1 MKSLFTLFSLVVIVI
16 FTTSC
21 TLEPIASIE
30 DQQAVLS
37 GTYDTTFMNAG
48 YEDDDYEYDDYD
60 EDEHEE
66 GEEHEDEEY
75 ENESSGSIS
84 TSALNAIESYIS
96 SNFPGISI
104 DEIELEGTVIE
115 VELANGVELYFDLD
129 GNFLGTDD

>member
-1 MKSLFTLFSLVVIVI
+1 MKALFKFFSLVVIVI

-30 DQQAVLS
+30 DQQAALS
-37 GTYDTTFMNAG
+37 GTYDTTSMNAG
-48 YEDDDYEYDDYD
+48 YEDDDYD

-66 GEEHEDEEY
+66 GEEHEDEEH
-75 ENESSGSIS
+75 ENESTGSIS

-96 SNFPGISI
+96 TNFPGISI

>member
-1 MKSLFTLFSLVVIVI
+1 MKALIKFFSLVVIVI

-30 DQQAVLS
+30 DQQAALS
-37 GTYDTTFMNAG
+37 GTYDTTSMNAG
-48 YEDDDYEYDDYD
+48 YEDDDYEDDDYD
-60 EDEHEE
+60 EDEYED
-66 GEEHEDEEY
+66 GEEH

-84 TSALNAIESYIS
+84 TSALNAIESYIN

>member
-1 MKSLFTLFSLVVIVI
+1 MKALFKFFSLVVIVI

-30 DQQAVLS
+30 DQQAALS
-37 GTYDTTFMNAG
+37 GTYDTTSMNAG
-48 YEDDDYEYDDYD
+48 YEDDDYD

-66 GEEHEDEEY
+66 GEEHEDEEHENEEH
-75 ENESSGSIS
+75 ENESTGSIS

-96 SNFPGISI
+96 TNFPGISI

>member
-1 MKSLFTLFSLVVIVI
+1 MKALFKFFSLVVIVI

-30 DQQAVLS
+30 DQQAALS
-37 GTYDTTFMNAG
+37 GTYDTTSMNAG
-48 YEDDDYEYDDYD
+48 YEDDDYD

-66 GEEHEDEEY
+66 GEEHEDEEHENEEH
-75 ENESSGSIS
+75 ENESTGSIS

>member
-1 MKSLFTLFSLVVIVI
+1 MIII

-30 DQQAVLS
+30 DQQAALS
-37 GTYDTTFMNAG
+37 GTYDTTSMNAG
-48 YEDDDYEYDDYD
+48 YEDDDYD

-66 GEEHEDEEY
+66 GEEHE
-75 ENESSGSIS
+75 NESTGSIS

>member
-1 MKSLFTLFSLVVIVI
+1 MKSLFKFFSHVVIVI

-30 DQQAVLS
+30 DQQAALS
-37 GTYDTTFMNAG
+37 GTYDTTSMNAG
-48 YEDDDYEYDDYD
+48 YEDDDDDYD
-60 EDEHEE
+60 DDEHEE

-115 VELANGVELYFDLD
+115 VELANGVELYFDFD

>member
-1 MKSLFTLFSLVVIVI
+1 MKALFKFFSLVVIVI
-16 FTTSC
+16 FATSC

-30 DQQAVLS
+30 DQQAALS
-37 GTYDTTFMNAG
+37 GTYDTTSMNAG
-48 YEDDDYEYDDYD
+48 YEDDDYEDDDYD

>member
-1 MKSLFTLFSLVVIVI
+1 MKALFKFFSLVVIVI

-30 DQQAVLS
+30 DQQAALS
-37 GTYDTTFMNAG
+37 GTYDTTSMNAG
-48 YEDDDYEYDDYD
+48 YEDDDYEDDDYD
-60 EDEHEE
+60 EDEYED
-66 GEEHEDEEY
+66 GEEH

-84 TSALNAIESYIS
+84 TSALNAIESYIN

>member
-1 MKSLFTLFSLVVIVI
+1 MKALFKFFSLVVIVI

-30 DQQAVLS
+30 DQQAALS
-37 GTYDTTFMNAG
+37 GTYDTTSMNAG
-48 YEDDDYEYDDYD
+48 YEDDDYEDDDYD
-60 EDEHEE
+60 EDEYED
-66 GEEHEDEEY
+66 GEEH

>member
-1 MKSLFTLFSLVVIVI
+1 MKALFKFYSLVVIVI

-30 DQQAVLS
+30 DQQAALS
-37 GTYDTTFMNAG
+37 GTYDTTSMNAG
-48 YEDDDYEYDDYD
+48 YEDDDYD

-66 GEEHEDEEY
+66 GEEHEDEEH
-75 ENESSGSIS
+75 ENESTGSIS

>member
-1 MKSLFTLFSLVVIVI
+1 MKALFKFFSLVVMVI

-30 DQQAVLS
+30 DQQAALS
-37 GTYDTTFMNAG
+37 GTYDTTSMNAG
-48 YEDDDYEYDDYD
+48 YEDDDYD

-66 GEEHEDEEY
+66 GEEHENEEY

>member
-1 MKSLFTLFSLVVIVI
+1 MKSLFKILSLLLAVVFVS
-16 FTTSC
+16 SC

-30 DQQAVLS
+30 DQQAALS
-37 GTYDTTFMNAG
+37 GTYDTTSMNTS
-48 YEDDDYEYDDYD
+48 YEDDDYD

-75 ENESSGSIS
+75 ENESTGSIS
-84 TSALNAIESYIS
+84 TSALNAIETYVS
-96 SNFPGISI
+96 SNFPDISI
-104 DEIELEGTVIE
+104 DEIELEGTMIE

>member
-1 MKSLFTLFSLVVIVI
+1 MKSLFKFFSLVVIVI

-30 DQQAVLS
+30 DQQAALS
-37 GTYDTTFMNAG
+37 GTYDTTSMNAG
-48 YEDDDYEYDDYD
+48 YEDDDYD

>member
-1 MKSLFTLFSLVVIVI
+1 MKSLFKFFSHVVIVI

-30 DQQAVLS
+30 DQQAALS
-37 GTYDTTFMNAG
+37 GTYDTTSMNAG
-48 YEDDDYEYDDYD
+48 YEDDDDDYD
-60 EDEHEE
+60 DDEHEE

>member
-1 MKSLFTLFSLVVIVI
+1 MKALFKFFSLVVMVI

-30 DQQAVLS
+30 DQQAALS
-37 GTYDTTFMNAG
+37 GTYDTTSMNAG
-48 YEDDDYEYDDYD
+48 YEDDDYD
-60 EDEHEE
+60 ENEHEE
-66 GEEHEDEEY
+66 GEEHENEEY

-104 DEIELEGTVIE
+104 DGIEREGTVIE

>member
-1 MKSLFTLFSLVVIVI
+1 MKSLFKFFSLVVIII

-30 DQQAVLS
+30 DQQAALS
-37 GTYDTTFMNAG
+37 GTYDTTSMNAG
-48 YEDDDYEYDDYD
+48 YEDDDYD

-66 GEEHEDEEY
+66 GEEHE
-75 ENESSGSIS
+75 NESTGSIS

>member
-1 MKSLFTLFSLVVIVI
+1 MKALFKFFSLVVIVI

-21 TLEPIASIE
+21 TIEPIASIE
-30 DQQAVLS
+30 DQQAALS
-37 GTYDTTFMNAG
+37 GTYDTTSMNTS
-48 YEDDDYEYDDYD
+48 YEDDDYD

-75 ENESSGSIS
+75 ENESTGSIS
-84 TSALNAIESYIS
+84 TSALNAIETYVS
-96 SNFPGISI
+96 SNFPDISI
-104 DEIELEGTVIE
+104 DEIELEGTMIE

>member
-1 MKSLFTLFSLVVIVI
+1 MKALFKFFSLVVIVI

-30 DQQAVLS
+30 DQQAALS
-37 GTYDTTFMNAG
+37 GTYDTTSMNAG
-48 YEDDDYEYDDYD
+48 YEEDDDYD

-66 GEEHEDEEY
+66 GEEHENEEY